1 MYTSLIF
8 NINVATS
15 ITAQGRAL
23 ISSASM
29 FFEAFL
35 NNNVK
40 FGSLNEVLEFIK
52 NVCNEKRS
60 YKDDNVLDHDVTIE
74 DCFAKVID
82 SCGYRWYP
90 EEDEMEIIWRVINNL
105 TVTERNRVY
114 YKNNLYEFMSNE
126 SMKRAIKYI
135 MKKLKSPFF
144 NSLAVPEEIKVE
156 LSELS
161 SILAEF
167 VFYNKM
173 YIDRIDRCDNM
184 IKSTIMVS
192 DTDSCIVSLDAWYR
206 FVYDIIKDEDLQITK
221 YDPIN
226 VLTFLEK
233 DEFGDVIDKDISKL
247 SPIHFEEPE
256 EHYDFENDEVIF
268 EQHAINPFIMMPQ
281 DYLRYSIINILAYVI
296 DDLINLYMEQ
306 FTKNNHSW
314 AEGKKCKIILKNE
327 FTFLR
332 LLMTDTKKAYASRVT
347 VQEGN
352 MIPEDEQLDVK
363 GIASMAKSSMSL
375 STRKALKKILF
386 EDILKADMISQFKII
401 EHLAI
406 LEKKIINSI
415 YDGSREYYKPVT
427 IKSIDNY
434 SDPMRQ
440 QGVKAAYVWNKV
452 KTDDLPAIDLNE
464 RNAVS
469 VAKVVIDPKTVEKL
483 KDKWPD
489 VYAKMVECMNESYF
503 KGSIDAISIPL
514 DIDTPDWLLE
524 MIDYK
529 TILNNNLGGFVYD
542 SVGLVNLGKTTNY
555 SNILQF

>member
-1 MYTSLIF
+1 LIF
-8 NINVATS
+8 NVNVATS

-23 ISSASM
+23 ISTASM

-52 NVCNEKRS
+52 NVCNEERH
-60 YKDDNVLDHDVTIE
+60 YRDEELLDHNISIE
-74 DCFAKVID
+74 DCFAKMID

-90 EEDEMEIIWRVINNL
+90 EDDEMDVIWRVINNL
-105 TVTERNRVY
+105 TPTEVNRVY
-114 YKNNLYEFMSNE
+114 YKNNLYEFMSNT
-126 SMKRAIKYI
+126 SMKKAIKYI
-135 MKKLKSPFF
+135 MKKLKNPFF
-144 NSLAVPEEIKVE
+144 NSLEVPEEIKVE

-161 SILAEF
+161 SILAEY

-206 FVYDIIKDEDLQITK
+206 FVYDIIKDEQLQICK
-221 YDPIN
+221 YDPVN
-226 VLTFLEK
+226 VLSFIER
-233 DEFGDVIDKDISKL
+233 DEFGDVIDLSKL
-247 SPIHFEEPE
+247 EPIHFLEPE
-256 EHYDFENDEVIF
+256 EHYDFENDEIIF
-268 EQHAINPFIMMPQ
+268 EQHAIDPFIMMPQ

-296 DDLINLYMEQ
+296 DDLINMYMEQ

-332 LLMTDTKKAYASRVT
+332 LLMTDTKKAYASRMA
-347 VQEGN
+347 VQEGHI
-352 MIPEDEQLDVK
+352 IPEDEQLDVK
-363 GIASMAKSSMSL
+363 GIASMAKSSMSP
-375 STRKALKKILF
+375 STRKALKKILL
-386 EDILKADMISQFKII
+386 EDILKAPTIDQFKII

-415 YDGSREYYKPVT
+415 YDGSKEYYKPVT

-434 SDPMRQ
+434 TDPMKQ
-440 QGVKAAYVWNKV
+440 QGIKASYVWNSV
-452 KTDDLPAIDLNE
+452 KPDGLPGIDMSE

-469 VAKVVIDPKTVEKL
+469 VAKVVVNPKTVEKL
-483 KDKWPD
+483 KEKWPD
-489 VYAKMVECMNESYF
+489 VYEKMSKCLNEEYF
-503 KGSIDAISIPL
+503 KGSIDAIAIPL
-514 DIDTPDWLLE
+514 DVNAPDWLLE
-524 MIDYK
+524 LIDYK
-529 TILNNNLGGFVYD
+529 TILNNNLSGFVYD
-542 SVGLVNLGKTTNY
+542 SVGLVNLGKDTNY
-555 SNILQF
+555 SNILKF